1 MARGIPS
8 NVIRYFEAIPLFRA
22 VSKGGIRALIQAATE
37 VDLPEGKMLVRE
49 GDSGRELY
57 VIVRGTARVTRGGR
71 RLAEMGA
78 GDFFGELAFLSHG
91 PRTATVTS
99 TSQMRLMVLGPR
111 EFEGVVEREPKLA
124 LQVLQAAATR
134 LRELDRQSI

>member
-8 NVIRYFEAIPLFRA
+8 NVIRYFEGIPMFRA
-22 VSKGGIRALIQAATE
+22 VSKEGIRALVQAATE
-37 VDLPEGKMLVRE
+37 VDLPEGKTLVRE
-49 GDSGRELY
+49 GDTGRELY

-71 RLAEMGA
+71 RIAEVGP

-99 TSQMRLMVLGPR
+99 TSDVRLMVLGPR
-111 EFEGVVEREPKLA
+111 EFEGVVNREPKLA
-124 LQVLQAAATR
+124 LQVLEAAAGR
-134 LRELDRQSI
+134 LREL